1 MNIFGIGGF
10 ELVLIIV
17 IMLVVAGPQRMIRWS
32 YIVGRYM
39 GQFRLMWTQTARAL
53 QKELDD
59 AGAGIQIPTDAD
71 PRKINNW
78 MISSTSQ
85 FTRPFQESLRE
96 AKQDLD
102 AAANPLSSKPAAATE
117 AKPTQPAAPPR
128 EATPP
133 GPPPRVTDFGAWGGK
148 PVERPANA
156 APPSATPDL
165 GAWGK
170 ASEAKSDDSSSAAG
184 GR

>member
-32 YIVGRYM
+32 YIVGRYL

-102 AAANPLSSKPAAATE
+102 AAANPLSSKPAAAPE
-117 AKPTQPAAPPR
+117 AKPAQPAAPPR

-133 GPPPRVTDFGAWGGK
+133 GPPPRVKDFGAWSGK
-148 PVERPANA
+148 AVERPANA
-156 APPSATPDL
+156 APPSATPNL
-165 GAWGK
+165 GSWGQ
-170 ASEAKSDDSSSAAG
+170 AGSSDDSSSTAG